1 MNAELFKKICPKA
14 FYGKFLES
22 DIRPDGR
29 DMNDGRG
36 LIVAPGHIGS
46 ADGSSFVRIGM
57 TGIICG
63 LKLEYIDAG
72 EITQTSGNLDVRVIM
87 TPLSNPKFF
96 LGKPTNQAVFYA
108 ETLRRIF
115 EKYVI
120 DVGELYVPEM
130 KKMICLHADLL
141 CIDYEGSVL
150 DACCIALLAAL
161 MTLKI
166 PTAILKDDT
175 AVFDYDHPRF
185 LTILDIPVS
194 VTFGFFDDFEVM
206 DPDVFEEQ
214 LVEDTVSVVMGRNAR
229 VLSIVKP
236 GGKSIPEKTLE
247 EITTKVKERYA
258 FVYEQV
264 DAFRNSLSTEMNTE

>member
-1 MNAELFKKICPKA
+1 
-14 FYGKFLES
+14 
-22 DIRPDGR
+22 
-29 DMNDGRG
+29 
-36 LIVAPGHIGS
+36 
-46 ADGSSFVRIGM
+46 
-57 TGIICG
+57 
-63 LKLEYIDAG
+63 
-72 EITQTSGNLDVRVIM
+72 M

-115 EKYVI
+115 EKLSHGGAMRDRYVI

-175 AVFDYDHPRF
+175 AVFDYGTRCALRLILDHPRF